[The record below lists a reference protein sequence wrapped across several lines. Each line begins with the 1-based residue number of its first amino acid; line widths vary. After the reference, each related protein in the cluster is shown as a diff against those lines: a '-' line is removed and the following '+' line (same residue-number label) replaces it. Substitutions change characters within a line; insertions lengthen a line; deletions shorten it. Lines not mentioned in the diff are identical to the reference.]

1 MKKYEF
7 IRMTLTLG
15 LNYRSSEKYGKKGHR
30 EIIREMAEQGW
41 KFVGHIPSMNSSY
54 DLVFEKDCDN

>member
-1 MKKYEF
+1 
-7 IRMTLTLG
+7 MTLTLG

-41 KFVGHIPSMNSSY
+41 RFVGQIPSMNSSY
-54 DLVFEKDCDN
+54 DLVFEKDCEN